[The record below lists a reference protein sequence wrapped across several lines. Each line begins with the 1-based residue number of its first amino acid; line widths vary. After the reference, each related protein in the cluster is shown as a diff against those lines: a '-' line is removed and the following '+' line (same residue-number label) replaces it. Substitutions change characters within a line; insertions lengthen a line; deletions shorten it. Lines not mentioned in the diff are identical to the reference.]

1 MGKHTPANVS
11 GEPNDRNVEKDIG
24 GSRTIPAD
32 NIINADGTLDEV
44 L

>member
-1 MGKHTPANVS
+1 MS

-24 GSRTIPAD
+24 GRGVGSRMVTAD